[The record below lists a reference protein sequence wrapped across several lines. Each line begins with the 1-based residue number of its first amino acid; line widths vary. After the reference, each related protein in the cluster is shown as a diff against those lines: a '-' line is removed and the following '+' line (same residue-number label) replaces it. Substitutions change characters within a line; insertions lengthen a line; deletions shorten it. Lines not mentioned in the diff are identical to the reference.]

1 MQRHPSKAGL
11 PAPPAAGGGG
21 AANNNKPKNTL
32 SEIQR
37 LQKERDERRRQM
49 ENIKNERAAEEQRN
63 RDAGTPGD
71 ADFQR
76 MIRQYRQEQA
86 PAEQPHIAP
95 GEMKIAICVRKR
107 PISSKE
113 IKKNDYDAVTCINPI
128 VVVHDCKLRV
138 DGIVKFLDN
147 TSFEVDHTFHEENT
161 TEEVYN
167 YVVKPLIGFVCAGNS
182 NRATVFAYGQTGS
195 GMFAFT
201 LIMYMLHVLDNLIEI
216 RTLAFIQSYNLTQIL
231 TM

>member
-1 MQRHPSKAGL
+1 MQRNPSKGAIPFPPTRNEL
-11 PAPPAAGGGG
+11 APPNLA
-21 AANNNKPKNTL
+21 KPKNTL

-49 ENIKNERAAEEQRN
+49 ENIKTERAAEEQRN

-71 ADFQR
+71 VDFQR

-86 PAEQPHIAP
+86 PSEQPHLSP

-107 PISSKE
+107 PISIKE
-113 IKKNDYDAVTCINPI
+113 VKKNDYDAVTCINPL

-138 DGIVKFLDN
+138 DGIAKFLDN
-147 TSFEVDHTFHEENT
+147 TSFEVDHTFHEDNT
-161 TEEVYN
+161 TEEVYK
-167 YVVKPLIGFVCAGNS
+167 YVVEPLIGFVCAGTA

-195 GMFAFT
+195 GK
-201 LIMYMLHVLDNLIEI
+201 
-216 RTLAFIQSYNLTQIL
+216 
-231 TM
+231 